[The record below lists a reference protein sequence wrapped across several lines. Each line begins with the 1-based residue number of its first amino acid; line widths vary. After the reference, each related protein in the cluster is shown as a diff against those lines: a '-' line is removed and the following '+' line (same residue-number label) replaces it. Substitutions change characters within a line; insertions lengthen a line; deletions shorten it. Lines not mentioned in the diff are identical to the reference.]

1 MRVFSLTH
9 AQMNSNSVACLFV
22 DAYASFD
29 VWSLSNAV
37 EEQSVG
43 WRENALMRANY
54 AQI

>member
-1 MRVFSLTH
+1 MMLYEGLFID

-37 EEQSVG
+37 EEQSVDG
-43 WRENALMRANY
+43 GKTL
-54 AQI
+54 